1 MPGIIIFMLVTFVLF
16 GLIAG
21 ILCARN
27 FRKAPFYFIDNDTIL
42 FIICNI
48 GMVVFSPTIYS
59 AIFHSLSLSEGMAYI
74 FIWHSPFCIV
84 FLNSLL
90 PHYLVSL
97 RSSNN
102 SIYGTLLFSVAM
114 GSLAQFVLL
123 SALVVPFLINGIQS
137 VIMSFIFL

>member
-48 GMVVFSPTIYS
+48 GMIAFSPTIYS
-59 AIFHSLSLSEGMAYI
+59 AIFHSLPVSEVMAYI
-74 FIWHSPFCIV
+74 FIGHSPFFLI

-97 RSSNN
+97 RSGNN
-102 SIYGTLLFSVAM
+102 SIYGTLMFSVAT
-114 GSLAQFVLL
+114 GSLAQFVFL
-123 SALVVPFLINGIQS
+123 SALVVPLLMGSIQA
-137 VIMSFIFL
+137 VVANFIFL